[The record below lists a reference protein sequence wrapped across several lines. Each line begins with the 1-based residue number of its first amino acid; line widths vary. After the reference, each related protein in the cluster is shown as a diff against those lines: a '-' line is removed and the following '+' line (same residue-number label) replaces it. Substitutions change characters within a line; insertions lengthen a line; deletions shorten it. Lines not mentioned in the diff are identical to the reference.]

1 MPEAFSACSF
11 KLLFTTLL
19 FSFCTFVSGAD
30 SEVICRSNDCNG
42 CCVTSDFCSI
52 ENTFLTE
59 TQECQRR
66 SPRPLAITPL
76 VSGLENCPFDL
87 FTHEYGSCPNSY
99 VNDRFKSVGEF
110 GKPNWVGAE
119 FHSASHESFSM
130 TVKWQHIVN
139 TDIQLSDLNLTAVQG
154 YEVRIYK
161 SKKSGKESL
170 LHCFCVIDP
179 SMRNITDIRSNSF
192 AYEDE
197 SNMIVEVRTYPS
209 LIGRDE
215 DNRRRNCSLLTGCA
229 TTNTEA
235 EHCSFSRDCYSW
247 PQNCLNFFDPLTC
260 APQLYNPPVIIKAE
274 MNLVDDHV
282 TDGDTWKI
290 DLSWE
295 PPMMNYDLFLIP
307 RIYYVTIESNYS
319 TLNFKVNTT
328 NISILSLKYT
338 MYTVIIAAYVPCSGL
353 SQPLEILQNIGKI
366 GCGYQANTTIIP
378 SSPPLSTS
386 VSSST
391 SVLIK
396 AAGPTGRSSEI
407 PINRI
412 IIATAAVVVL
422 SASCYWRW

>member
-1 MPEAFSACSF
+1 M
-11 KLLFTTLL
+11 L
-19 FSFCTFVSGAD
+19 FSFCTFTRVSEAK
-30 SEVICRSNDCNG
+30 VICQSNDCNG

-52 ENTFLTE
+52 EHTFINE
-59 TQECQRR
+59 TQECLRH
-66 SPRPLAITPL
+66 SPRPSPITPL
-76 VSGLENCPFDL
+76 VSGLENC
-87 FTHEYGSCPNSY
+87 EYDFYTREYRPCPNSY
-99 VNDRFKSVGEF
+99 VNDRSKSVGEY

-119 FHSASHESFSM
+119 FHSVSHESFSM

-139 TDIQLSDLNLTAVQG
+139 ADIQLSDHNLTAAEG

-192 AYEDE
+192 TYEDE
-197 SNMIVEVRTYPS
+197 LNMIVEVRTYPS

-215 DNRRRNCSLLTGCA
+215 DNRRRNCSLLAGCA

-235 EHCSFSRDCYSW
+235 EYCSFSHDCYSW

-282 TDGDTWKI
+282 TDGDAWKI

-295 PPMMNYDLFLIP
+295 PPMMNYDLFPIP

-338 MYTVIIAAYVPCSGL
+338 MYTVIIAAYVPCSGF
-353 SQPLEILQNIGKI
+353 SQPQEILQDIGEI
-366 GCGYQANTTIIP
+366 GCGYQANTTIP

-386 VSSST
+386 APSSSPT
-391 SVLIK
+391 LSTSDSVPSSVLIT

-407 PINRI
+407 PINPI